1 MKMAVVGSRGLN
13 IDSLEPYVPPGVTE
27 IVSGGARGVDTC
39 AAAYAQTHGL
49 KLTVFLPEYTRYGRS
64 APPVPQPGD
73 RRVCGRGA
81 GAVGRSIPQHRLWY
95 AGGRQAAKAAHHHFA
110 APGRIIGRAKIYG

>member
-1 MKMAVVGSRGLN
+1 MKLAVVGSRGLN

-64 APPVPQPGD
+64 APLCRNREIVAYADAVLALWDGAS
-73 RRVCGRGA
+73 RGTAFVIREA
-81 GAVGRSIPQHRLWY
+81 GKQQKPLT
-95 AGGRQAAKAAHHHFA
+95 
-110 APGRIIGRAKIYG
+110 IISLPPEG

>member
-1 MKMAVVGSRGLN
+1 MKLAVAGSRGLN

-64 APPVPQPGD
+64 AP
-73 RRVCGRGA
+73 CA
-81 GAVGRSIPQHRLWY
+81 ATGRSSRMRTRCWRCGTEHPAAPALLS
-95 AGGRQAAKAAHHHFA
+95 GRQASSKSRS
-110 APGRIIGRAKIYG
+110 PSSRCPRKDSRAKI